1 MAAIGTMKLR
11 VLMQV
16 DGSPVQNEVGT
27 IEVDVRMRPL
37 DRSVDTEAAAEA
49 TMVADLDL
57 PGALRAMADQIEA
70 GDG

>member
-11 VLMQV
+11 VLIQV

-49 TMVADLDL
+49 TMVADLDV
-57 PGALRAMADQIEA
+57 PTALRQLADQIER
-70 GDG
+70 DD

>member
-1 MAAIGTMKLR
+1 MAAITTMKLHI
-11 VLMQV
+11 LMQV

-49 TMVADLDL
+49 TMVADLDV
-57 PGALRAMADQIEA
+57 PTALRQLADQIER
-70 GDG
+70 GD

>member
-1 MAAIGTMKLR
+1 MAAITTMKLHI
-11 VLMQV
+11 LMQV

-49 TMVADLDL
+49 TMVADLDV
-57 PGALRAMADQIEA
+57 PTALRQLADQIER
-70 GDG
+70 DD

>member
-11 VLMQV
+11 VLIQV
-16 DGSPVQNEVGT
+16 DDSPVQNEVGT

-37 DRSVDTEAAAEA
+37 DRSVDTEAVAEA

-57 PGALRAMADQIEA
+57 PGALRQLADQIESA
-70 GDG
+70 

>member
-11 VLMQV
+11 VLIQV

-49 TMVADLDL
+49 TRVADLDV
-57 PGALRAMADQIEA
+57 PTALRQLADEIER
-70 GDG
+70 GD

>member
-11 VLMQV
+11 VLIQV
-16 DGSPVQNEVGT
+16 DDSPVQNEVGT

-37 DRSVDTEAAAEA
+37 DRSVDTEAVAEA

-57 PGALRAMADQIEA
+57 PGALRAMADQIESA
-70 GDG
+70 

>member
-1 MAAIGTMKLR
+1 MAAIATMKLHI
-11 VLMQV
+11 LMQV

-49 TMVADLDL
+49 TMVADLDV
-57 PGALRAMADQIEA
+57 PTALRQLADQIER
-70 GDG
+70 GD

>member
-11 VLMQV
+11 VLIQV

-49 TMVADLDL
+49 TMVADLDV
-57 PGALRAMADQIEA
+57 PTALRQLADQIER
-70 GDG
+70 GD